1 MRSTQGDLREEEE
14 EEVEEED
21 LDAEEDLE
29 VAEEDV
35 VVDNREEQDEG
46 LVVEEEE
53 VMADVV
59 DNKEVVDEEES
70 APQQGSPGQ
79 SSSADSATHLK
90 SLCHCTQRTTQLS
103 ADLCLP
109 GRGRTSTQHFKQWF
123 WRRMGMVKEQA
134 TRTSMTR
141 RRTTMMERDR
151 GRSSKTPPD

>member
-1 MRSTQGDLREEEE
+1 MLSTQGDLREEEE
-14 EEVEEED
+14 EVKEED

>member
-1 MRSTQGDLREEEE
+1 MLSTQGDLREEEE
-14 EEVEEED
+14 EVKEED

-35 VVDNREEQDEG
+35 VVDNKEEQDEG
-46 LVVEEEE
+46 MVAEEEE
-53 VMADVV
+53 MVDEV
-59 DNKEVVDEEES
+59 DNKEVVDEES

-79 SSSADSATHLK
+79 SSSADSATHPK

>member
-1 MRSTQGDLREEEE
+1 MLSTQGDLREEEE
-14 EEVEEED
+14 EVKEED

-59 DNKEVVDEEES
+59 DNKEVVDEGS

-79 SSSADSATHLK
+79 SSFADSATHLK